1 MHEEWLHIMTFHDT
15 SKTGWA
21 VQKALLGTASW
32 QVSLPLS
39 AASFLNLSG
48 LNRCPKT
55 SQKGPVLNTF
65 SLPMRKLKIM
75 VMIARLEALVLSF
88 PEMCSAPISIVAH
101 SKGEITWNVEMS
113 KV

>member
-1 MHEEWLHIMTFHDT
+1 MHEEWLHIMTFT

-65 SLPMRKLKIM
+65 SLPMRKLNGM
-75 VMIARLEALVLSF
+75 VVMAHLKALVLSF
-88 PEMCSAPISIVAH
+88 AEMCSEPIVTLAH
-101 SKGEITWNVEMS
+101 
-113 KV
+113 